1 MNKDIQALASQLY
14 SPIFAECDTIRR
26 AYELFH
32 SVAMQC
38 ENPAAVTASVHVLMN
53 TIAVEMEKLNDTPVA
68 RVVVTG
74 KRTADAE
81 ATEEETARCPG
92 L

>member
-53 TIAVEMEKLNDTPVA
+53 TIAVEMEKLNDTR

-81 ATEEETARCPG
+81 ATEEETTRCPG

>member
-14 SPIFAECDTIRR
+14 SPIFAECDTIRH
-26 AYELFH
+26 AYELMH

-38 ENPAAVTASVHVLMN
+38 ENPAAVTAAVHVLMN
-53 TIAVEMEKLNDTPVA
+53 TIAVEMEKLNDTR
-68 RVVVTG
+68 RVVSTG
-74 KRTADAE
+74 KRTADPE
-81 ATEEETARCPG
+81 ATAEELARPAG

>member
-53 TIAVEMEKLNDTPVA
+53 TIAVEMEKLNDTR
-68 RVVVTG
+68 RVVVAG

-81 ATEEETARCPG
+81 ATEEETTRCPG

>member
-1 MNKDIQALASQLY
+1 
-14 SPIFAECDTIRR
+14 
-26 AYELFH
+26 
-32 SVAMQC
+32 MQC

-53 TIAVEMEKLNDTPVA
+53 TIAVEMEKLNDTR

-81 ATEEETARCPG
+81 ATAEELARPAG

>member
-1 MNKDIQALASQLY
+1 
-14 SPIFAECDTIRR
+14 
-26 AYELFH
+26 
-32 SVAMQC
+32 MQC

-53 TIAVEMEKLNDTPVA
+53 TIAVEMEKLNDTR
-68 RVVVTG
+68 RVVVAG

-81 ATEEETARCPG
+81 ATEEETTRCPG

>member
-14 SPIFAECDTIRR
+14 SPIFAECNTIRR
-26 AYELFH
+26 AYELMH
-32 SVAMQC
+32 GVAMQC
-38 ENPAAVTASVHVLMN
+38 ENPAAVTAAVHVLMN
-53 TIAVEMEKLNDTPVA
+53 TIAVEMEKLNDTR

>member
-1 MNKDIQALASQLY
+1 MNSDIQDLALQLY

-26 AYELFH
+26 AYELMH

-53 TIAVEMEKLNDTPVA
+53 TIAKEMEKRNTTR
-68 RVVVTG
+68 RVVATG
-74 KRTADAE
+74 KRHVDPEATADE
-81 ATEEETARCPG
+81 QDRRMG